1 MSEHESGSQ
10 EHPTN
15 LNPDFAFGRD
25 VPDRK
30 VQPDFEAA
38 LNIKFDPSEDE
49 LRSWRDWVV
58 EQDRQ
63 GGFRQVGQRG
73 EYDSAVE
80 LVGPDPD
87 IKVMQYVGDDS
98 GVGLEIDQD
107 AYEALKPYI
116 SANFLVPTAYI
127 DTQDANPSRRYYA
140 LQNRQDGVSYDD
152 AIAEGNRRVEDV
164 PPEKI
169 EQVLGAG
176 DSEAD
181 RREVSYYGGVL
192 EQMLPA
198 EAWRKAQ
205 AHAGI
210 LQNQLKKL
218 ETTGVA
224 MPHLS
229 FVVTP
234 EGAIRI
240 TGAMVRSLGD
250 PTASSGWSGGSE
262 IIEQVFNPTSE
273 RPNFHAK

>member
-30 VQPDFEAA
+30 VQPDFEAV

-140 LQNRQDGVSYDD
+140 LQNRQDGVSSVVRDFNAEFFFECHDQFDGVERVSAQIVDKACAFDNLVGID
-152 AIAEGNRRVEDV
+152 AKMINNNFLYAFCDIAHVGFLD
-164 PPEKI
+164 
-169 EQVLGAG
+169 LM
-176 DSEAD
+176 S
-181 RREVSYYGGVL
+181 
-192 EQMLPA
+192 
-198 EAWRKAQ
+198 
-205 AHAGI
+205 
-210 LQNQLKKL
+210 
-218 ETTGVA
+218 
-224 MPHLS
+224 
-229 FVVTP
+229 
-234 EGAIRI
+234 
-240 TGAMVRSLGD
+240 
-250 PTASSGWSGGSE
+250 
-262 IIEQVFNPTSE
+262 
-273 RPNFHAK
+273 